1 MSNNNTAA
9 RSDEI
14 RALAQSLVNYPEYE
28 AASLA
33 VAKALAVVWQ
43 LRLIEKTGCTKQTA
57 RTHIY
62 KAIRRLRFKAHET
75 KGNKND

>member
-1 MSNNNTAA
+1 MKQMSNNNTAA
-9 RSDEI
+9 RSDELQTI
-14 RALAQSLVNYPEYE
+14 AQSLVNYPEYE

-43 LRLIEKTGCTKQTA
+43 LRMIEQTGCTKQTA

-62 KAIRRLRFKAHET
+62 KAIRRLRSKAHATSE
-75 KGNKND
+75 

>member
-9 RSDEI
+9 RSDELQTI
-14 RALAQSLVNYPEYE
+14 AQTLVNLPEYE

-43 LRLIEKTGCTKQTA
+43 LRLQEQTGCTKTTA

-62 KAIRRLRFKAHET
+62 KAIRRLRYKDIHKDE
-75 KGNKND
+75 